1 MILPNKYIPYEDSF
15 VVIGAILLREIGTKK
30 MSTNELWTR
39 VKKIKIIEL
48 RFEKYIEILVFM
60 YTTKMI
66 TYEKGE
72 IYNENI

>member
-1 MILPNKYIPYEDSF
+1 MILPNKYIPFEDSF

-30 MSTNELWTR
+30 MTTNELWTR
-39 VKKIKIIEL
+39 VKRVRIIEL
-48 RFEKYIEILVFM
+48 RFEKFIEILVFM